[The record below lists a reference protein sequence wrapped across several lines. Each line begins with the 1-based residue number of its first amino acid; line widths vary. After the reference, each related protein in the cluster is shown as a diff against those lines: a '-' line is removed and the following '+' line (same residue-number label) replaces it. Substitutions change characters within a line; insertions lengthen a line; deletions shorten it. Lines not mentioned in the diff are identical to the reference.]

1 MPEISLSWRLAR
13 GVRHLA
19 ASLHVYLLGEFAMA
33 NINVSYQEINSNA
46 DRLVAGRDEI
56 NATLGKL
63 QSQIAA
69 LISSGFSTDK
79 SSGAFSDAY
88 NRFTTGAQ
96 NTIGGLDDL
105 SLFLRTTAQTL
116 GEVDAQLAARL
127 SR

>member
-1 MPEISLSWRLAR
+1 
-13 GVRHLA
+13 
-19 ASLHVYLLGEFAMA
+19 MA
-33 NINVSYQEINSNA
+33 NINVSSQEINSNS
-46 DRLVAGRDEI
+46 DLLVAGRAEI
-56 NATLGKL
+56 NATLSNL
-63 QSQIAA
+63 PPPLPA

-79 SSGAFSDAY
+79 FSGAFSDAY
-88 NRFTTGAQ
+88 NRFTSGAQ